1 MSVEIR
7 EIRKRPRVFTIPT
20 KDGFDTLRID
30 AGKTIK
36 LEDHQITPEIRQ
48 NIINRRLVVVTGTL
62 PPEKQEAP
70 VEAEKPR
77 SKNNSKEEGVE
88 E

>member
-1 MSVEIR
+1 MIIEIR

-30 AGKTIK
+30 AGKTIT

-48 NIINRRLVVVTGTL
+48 NIINRRLVVVKGVL
-62 PPEKQEAP
+62 PPENQEIK
-70 VEAEKPR
+70 AETPR
-77 SKNNSKEEGVE
+77 SRNNSKKEGVE